1 MDVNGAEGKANLEAF
16 RRLIVEGF
24 SGGDTTV
31 VDEVCGEAYVEH
43 QDGIEPSD
51 REGVK
56 GAIRF
61 LHAFAPG
68 LEVTVEDADA
78 IGDKVWARLKGRGV
92 HGGRILGGPTGQPFE
107 ITIMD
112 VCRFRDGKIVEHWGV
127 ADRLSQLQ
135 QVGIIPRPGQRAAA
149 ATRSPVDGSEEL
161 DDGN

>member
-1 MDVNGAEGKANLEAF
+1 MSQLDVNGAERKANLEAV

-31 VDEVCGEAYVEH
+31 VDEVCADGYLEH

-51 REGVK
+51 REGLK

-61 LHAFAPG
+61 LHALAPD
-68 LEVTVEDADA
+68 LEVSVEDADA
-78 IGDKVWARLKGRGV
+78 IGDKVWARLKGRGT
-92 HGGRILGGPTGQPFE
+92 HGGRILGGPTGRPFE

-127 ADRLSQLQ
+127 ADRLSQMQ
-135 QVGIIPRPGQRAAA
+135 QLGIIPRPGQPAAEA
-149 ATRSPVDGSEEL
+149 R
-161 DDGN
+161 